1 MVSAGTSTSGAL
13 DVSEW
18 SDIVQ
23 VSAGHNFSVGVKSD
37 GSVVATDVKN
47 SYSSDYN
54 SILDQVKGWDNISQI
69 SAGAFNVIGLKRD
82 GSVVEAH
89 RNSGNVKYDIS
100 GWTNIIQV
108 SAGFHHIVALS
119 SEGTVY
125 ATGDNVMS
133 QSDVKNFNK
142 K

>member
-1 MVSAGTSTSGAL
+1 M
-13 DVSEW
+13 
-18 SDIVQ
+18 
-23 VSAGHNFSVGVKSD
+23 
-37 GSVVATDVKN
+37 TDVKN

-82 GSVVEAH
+82 GTVVEAH

-108 SAGFHHIVALS
+108 SAGFQHIVALS
-119 SEGTVY
+119 SDGTVY